1 MSDVEVMSPA
11 DDMETG
17 DEYIVEKVVDKR
29 LVRGKV
35 EYLLKWK
42 GYGEDENTW
51 EPVKNLECVELIA
64 EFEREWEEKKKMEKE
79 AKRKRPEKRGAPSDI
94 SEVSS
99 RVTAVDNR
107 SAVSTTTT
115 PNKRAKPAKVIN

>member
-1 MSDVEVMSPA
+1 MADVEVLSPS
-11 DDMETG
+11 DEMETG
-17 DEYIVEKVVDKR
+17 DEYIVEAVIDKR
-29 LVRGKV
+29 TVRGKT

-42 GYGEDENTW
+42 GYGDDENTW

-64 EFEREWEEKKKMEKE
+64 EFERQWEEKRKAEKE

-99 RVTAVDNR
+99 RVTTATDNR
-107 SAVSTTTT
+107 STVSTTTAA
-115 PNKRAKPAKVIN
+115 NKRAKPAKVI